1 MGFVV
6 AEREGARLV
15 LRAREL
21 RGAATLSEIALRAGI
36 RQDELGKI
44 ERGETRAVRWDTLL
58 RLCRAY
64 RVTPAELLEL
74 TEPAPDGADSPL
86 AQVLTAVAAGRE
98 VGHEPPRV
106 RRRLTDA
113 DVLMDLEQAGEMTG
127 RELPPAR
134 RRRRRAPA
142 TGL

>member
-1 MGFVV
+1 MACVV
-6 AEREGARLV
+6 AEREGARLL

-44 ERGETRAVRWDTLL
+44 ERGETQAVRWDTLL

-64 RVTPAELLEL
+64 KVTPAELFEL
-74 TEPAPDGADSPL
+74 TEPAREVADSPL
-86 AQVLTAVAAGRE
+86 AQVLTAVAAGRT

-113 DVLMDLEQAGEMTG
+113 DVRMDLEQAREMTG
-127 RELPPAR
+127 CELPPVGRGR
-134 RRRRRAPA
+134 RQPPA
-142 TGL
+142 TDL